1 MTEIDF
7 DKALTAFAEP
17 DMPVT
22 VEFTVQMDFVRKLPQ
37 ILSNIEKIKSW
48 ATARTENDRTL
59 ILRTDEDFEKA
70 RERCAEINKIIKSID
85 DKRKEVK
92 KEYTAPLEIFE
103 KSLKE
108 PIAILQSARENLWGQ
123 VLEAE
128 NRVKSEKEADYKSY
142 WKSISTDNPYRT
154 FEQISDR
161 SWLNK
166 GKRKETVYSAMDD
179 AYKAICTDI
188 AAIKGLGSKY
198 EVSLLEY
205 YRENHSIAQIIAYN
219 ARLAA
224 AESRQQAGN
233 GSDKQQIPSENSKPV
248 QNAYESDKGMP
259 DDAEESMT
267 MDFRVYATKTQLA
280 KLKEFLNANK
290 IKYGRVPKGE

>member
-17 DMPVT
+17 DAPVT
-22 VEFTVQMDFVRKLPQ
+22 VEFTVQMDFVQKLPQ

-48 ATARTENDRTL
+48 AAARTENDRTL

-142 WKSISTDNPYRT
+142 WESISADNPYRT

-188 AAIKGLGSKY
+188 AAIKGLGSEY